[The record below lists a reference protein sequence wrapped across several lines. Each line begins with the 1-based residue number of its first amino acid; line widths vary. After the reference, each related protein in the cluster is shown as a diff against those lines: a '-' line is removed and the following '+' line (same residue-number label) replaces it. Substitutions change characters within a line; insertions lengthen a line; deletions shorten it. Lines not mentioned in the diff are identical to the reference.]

1 MDLGLQGK
9 TVMVAAASRG
19 LGFGIAEAAAAE
31 GARLSI
37 GSRNKDEIEAAA
49 QELRERHRA
58 EAHGFVL
65 DMKDPGSIT
74 HWIEATREQ
83 FGRIDGVTVNAGGPP
98 PGTFADFTDDAPWYE
113 AFELTLMSAVRLIRG
128 TLPALSERGGAVL
141 TVTSVAVKEPVG
153 NLLLSNVMRS
163 GVTSLV
169 KSLSNELGP
178 QGIRVNNLI
187 PGFFDTDRLQK
198 LDRTAATSEGIP
210 LEEVQRSR
218 QARVPLGRYGRS
230 DEFGRAGAF
239 LLSDAASYVTG
250 HSFVVDGG
258 LLKSLM

>member
-1 MDLGLQGK
+1 
-9 TVMVAAASRG
+9 
-19 LGFGIAEAAAAE
+19 
-31 GARLSI
+31 
-37 GSRNKDEIEAAA
+37 
-49 QELRERHRA
+49 
-58 EAHGFVL
+58 
-65 DMKDPGSIT
+65 
-74 HWIEATREQ
+74 
-83 FGRIDGVTVNAGGPP
+83 
-98 PGTFADFTDDAPWYE
+98 
-113 AFELTLMSAVRLIRG
+113 
-128 TLPALSERGGAVL
+128 VL